1 MLTDIQK
8 IIQLMEHRKAKAI
21 KHRNNNWDKG
31 DEVAGYEFE
40 GMSRAFAADIR
51 LLKLFL
57 KKMEFGRSSRF
68 TEGRAE
74 QCPQSGCCSPCE
86 AVN

>member
-31 DEVAGYEFE
+31 YEVAGYEFE

-57 KKMEFGRSSRF
+57 KKWSS
-68 TEGRAE
+68 EGRRDSPKGE
-74 QCPQSGCCSPCE
+74 QSNVRK
-86 AVN
+86 ADVARRAKR